1 MNRQRGFWP
10 VSIIISLLGSL
21 LYLYFSD
28 TPINFV
34 LVVLWAFI
42 FYVTSWVGHDV
53 VVKII
58 DGFRD
63 KNKKENK

>member
-21 LYLYFSD
+21 LYLYSSD

-42 FYVTSWVGHDV
+42 FYVTSWVGRDV
-53 VVKII
+53 VVKIRK
-58 DGFRD
+58 GFRD
-63 KNKKENK
+63 KNEKEKE

>member
-1 MNRQRGFWP
+1 MNRKRGFWP

-21 LYLYFSD
+21 LYLYSSD

-34 LVVLWAFI
+34 LVLLWAFI
-42 FYVTSWVGHDV
+42 FHVMSWVGHDI

-58 DGFRD
+58 EGFRD
-63 KNKKENK
+63 KNKKGKE